1 MRILLVL
8 GLAMLLAVAC
18 VVLIQS
24 RRTAATLAGR
34 VTYVIDGDTVVVRL
48 GSAEPVHVRL
58 IGINTPEIAHF
69 GKPGECFGIRA
80 TRLTRRLA
88 LGRQVVLRPGRERH
102 DRYGRLLAYVR
113 VLGESR
119 RPRADAAGPRRRAH
133 AGDSPQRR
141 SCRASTPVWRLP
153 RDERGGDC
161 GAPAPSPDDSRVR
174 RHGHADRGAACDG
187 RAARTRPGLAAGGCQ
202 FPSLQRPSA
211 SS

>member
-1 MRILLVL
+1 MRTLLVL

-18 VVLIQS
+18 VAVIQS

-69 GKPGECFGIRA
+69 GKPGECFGVRA

-88 LGRQVVLRPGRERH
+88 LGRQVVLEPGRERH

-113 VLGESR
+113 VMGS
-119 RPRADAAGPRRRAH
+119 P
-133 AGDSPQRR
+133 GD
-141 SCRASTPVWRLP
+141 L
-153 RDERGGDC
+153 ERTLL
-161 GAPAPSPDDSRVR
+161 A
-174 RHGHADRGAACDG
+174 RGAARTLAIPPNVDRAG
-187 RAARTRPGLAAGGCQ
+187 VYAGLEAAARRAGRGLW
-202 FPSLQRPSA
+202 SA
-211 SS
+211 CPEP